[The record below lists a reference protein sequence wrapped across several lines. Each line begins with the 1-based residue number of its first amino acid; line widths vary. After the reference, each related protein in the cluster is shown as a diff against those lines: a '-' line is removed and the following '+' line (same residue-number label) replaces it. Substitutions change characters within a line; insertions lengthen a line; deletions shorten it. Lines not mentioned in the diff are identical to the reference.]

1 MTDELKRA
9 AIDDLTKL
17 RASIETCQRT
27 IAACDSAA
35 DHYKRSRRQ
44 VDQVHAHNAI
54 AAGNR
59 ARAEL
64 AILLGEADAVLAM
77 HEAA

>member
-1 MTDELKRA
+1 MTNELKRA

-17 RASIETCQRT
+17 RASIEACRRT

-35 DHYKRSRRQ
+35 EHYKRSRRQ
-44 VDQVHAHNAI
+44 VDQIHARAAI
-54 AAGNR
+54 TAGNR

-64 AILLGEADAVLAM
+64 ATLLSEADAVLAM
-77 HEAA
+77 HEAT